1 MIQTQL
7 KRIAELRETEIPKA
21 KQEQDWKT
29 LGTLQVEL
37 TALLDG
43 LKPIFR
49 AMGQHVK
56 SMNRRH

>member
-7 KRIAELRETEIPKA
+7 KRIAKLREIDIPKA
-21 KQEQDWKT
+21 KQEQDWKK
-29 LGTLQVEL
+29 LGELQVEL

-43 LKPIFR
+43 LKPVFK
-49 AMGQHVK
+49 AMAHHVK